1 MDGVSNAL
9 GVGARIVIIT
19 LDGIWVKHSFRL
31 VFKASNNE
39 VEYEALLAE
48 LRATLNLGAQEVEV
62 YFNSW
67 LVVNQVK
74 GSFETKDPRM
84 IDYLRLVKQT
94 MNHF

>member
-31 VFKASNNE
+31 VFKALNNE